1 MTERWVR
8 ALPLLLSSSVL
19 LIAAAYAF
27 FQGKNGT
34 ASIASFAAG
43 LILLGAWATTAV
55 VDWYEGHE
63 QRALLGDDS
72 TSKPPITYQSSEE
85 SEDNAGA

>member
-1 MTERWVR
+1 VDARWIR

-19 LIAAAYAF
+19 LIAAAWAF

-43 LILLGAWATTAV
+43 LVLLGAWATTAV
-55 VDWYEGHE
+55 VDWSEGNP
-63 QRALLGDDS
+63 QRAQPDDD
-72 TSKPPITYQSSEE
+72 TPSKLPTNPQSSEE
-85 SEDNAGA
+85 E